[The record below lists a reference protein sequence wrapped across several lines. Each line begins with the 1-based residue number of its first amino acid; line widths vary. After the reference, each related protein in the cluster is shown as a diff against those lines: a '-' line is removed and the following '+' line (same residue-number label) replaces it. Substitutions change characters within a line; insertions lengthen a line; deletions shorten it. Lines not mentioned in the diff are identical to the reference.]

1 MRDQGRIASG
11 VRDDLQQG
19 QVARRVEEVG
29 ATEAGLEVFAAAFG
43 EVTDGNAGGVGGDGR
58 AGLAVLFHLRKHDFL
73 DVQSLDHHFDDPIAV
88 GNAGHVVLEVA
99 RGDAAGK
106 GLPVQRARFGLDAGF
121 EETVGGG
128 IARAFLGGEV
138 EQEHFVARLGEVA
151 GDGAA
156 HHAGSED
163 GDAVEAVG

>member
-1 MRDQGRIASG
+1 MRLGK
-11 VRDDLQQG
+11 
-19 QVARRVEEVG
+19 
-29 ATEAGLEVFAAAFG
+29 GLAVQ
-43 EVTDGNAGGVGGDGR
+43 R
-58 AGLAVLFHLRKHDFL
+58 AGL
-73 DVQSLDHHFDDPIAV
+73 
-88 GNAGHVVLEVA
+88 
-99 RGDAAGK
+99 
-106 GLPVQRARFGLDAGF
+106 GLDAGF

-128 IARAFLGGEV
+128 IARAFLGGKV